1 MASPPPLR
9 LASWNTWGVPTA
21 PHAALRFH
29 YQAQVLRDALGDLD
43 VVVLQE
49 VFQGRARAGFSRMFR
64 SQGWTVTTEPM
75 SSLRHLLSSGLLI
88 ASRRPPRHVFHET
101 FGSCAGIDC
110 LAAKGILGV
119 ILDSSVVATTHLQ
132 DDEWDQR
139 GTVRAEQIDLL
150 RSVLER
156 EREGYPGL
164 PVVCA
169 GDFNIDPVTE
179 AGLYGQLR
187 GGDYAALQDLVLDGT
202 HRPTGRHI
210 DHVLVS
216 SCRRAAAA
224 DNDDTGGDA
233 DARRRGRVRVEW
245 PTATY
250 RGWCGRRR
258 RTLELSDHGLLRATV
273 DVVRETGCTA
283 SPDPRRSS

>member
-1 MASPPPLR
+1 MASPTSALR

-29 YQAQVLRDALGDLD
+29 YQAQALRDALGDLD

-49 VFQGRARAGFSRMFR
+49 VFQGRARAAFGRMFR

-75 SSLRHLLSSGLLI
+75 TSLRHLLPSGLMI

-101 FGSCAGIDC
+101 FGFCAGIDC

-119 ILDSSVVATTHLQ
+119 VLDSCVVATTHLQ

-150 RSVLER
+150 RAVLER
-156 EREGYPGL
+156 ERADYPDVT
-164 PVVCA
+164 VVCA

-179 AGLYGQLR
+179 ADLYGRLR
-187 GGDYAALQDLVLDGT
+187 GEDYVALQDLVLDGT

-210 DHVLVS
+210 DHVLVRRR
-216 SCRRAAAA
+216 SCRDSGGVAAEAGVR
-224 DNDDTGGDA
+224 GG
-233 DARRRGRVRVEW
+233 VRVEW

-273 DVVRETGCTA
+273 RGTECTA